1 MPIAP
6 TPRAFSPSRF
16 GVYVHFPYC
25 LSKCPYCDFASVVVR
40 EIPQAQYARA
50 VERELE
56 LRASQYARRPVE
68 SVYFGGGTPSL
79 WEPPYVAAIVAA
91 IDRLFG
97 LAKDCE
103 ITLEA
108 NPVASE
114 AKHFAAYRA
123 AGVNRL
129 SIGIQSF
136 DEKVLAGLG
145 RAHGPREAVDAV
157 VAARDAGFDNL
168 SVDLIFGG
176 PHQDLEGAVRD
187 AERALVLR
195 PEHVSCYGLTLD
207 NLAEDVR
214 LAKEVRR
221 GRVRVADDE
230 LQARM
235 GERVREILRSA
246 GYERYEISNFALP
259 GRASRH
265 NTLYWVGNEWVAVGC
280 GAHGFRR
287 TDDGMGLRYANPRK
301 PDAYLAAMESG
312 RTPEVGTEI
321 LDARTLFEERLF
333 LGLRLAQGVDVEEA
347 ARATVGDVPEAVWE
361 AAARL
366 ERDGLLVRRGSRIA
380 CTDLGLDFHSEVA
393 LRLLP

>member
-1 MPIAP
+1 RGRKAPHTGRCIDGKAQPPRSFGRERGAPRRKPAPTRGAGACPPGDRGADARAGGEGPGARQLSLRQGRTTTRRRGNGAGGLAPAAPGVAHPLGALGRCEPSENAHRLPRGESRPPGRATRDADRRDGGALRAEAHRGGGRRGCGGDPRAARPHRGAGARALRPARARPGAGADRQAAGRAGGIARGESFPVRGGRTLGGPRPGKVMPIAP

-187 AERALVLR
+187 AE
-195 PEHVSCYGLTLD
+195 
-207 NLAEDVR
+207 
-214 LAKEVRR
+214 
-221 GRVRVADDE
+221 
-230 LQARM
+230 
-235 GERVREILRSA
+235 
-246 GYERYEISNFALP
+246 
-259 GRASRH
+259 
-265 NTLYWVGNEWVAVGC
+265 
-280 GAHGFRR
+280 
-287 TDDGMGLRYANPRK
+287 
-301 PDAYLAAMESG
+301 
-312 RTPEVGTEI
+312 
-321 LDARTLFEERLF
+321 
-333 LGLRLAQGVDVEEA
+333 
-347 ARATVGDVPEAVWE
+347 
-361 AAARL
+361 
-366 ERDGLLVRRGSRIA
+366 
-380 CTDLGLDFHSEVA
+380 
-393 LRLLP
+393 